1 MHNSSRDSIQR
12 SEPHSRTEGGLES
25 AADTNPA
32 TMLYQLCDLEKKQ
45 NPSGPV
51 SWSIKQIPMVLF
63 PKLLKKYVNSTYLI
77 HL

>member
-51 SWSIKQIPMVLF
+51 S
-63 PKLLKKYVNSTYLI
+63 
-77 HL
+77 